1 LTEEV
6 KDLTPK
12 VKVKSDEQLLQ
23 EMLGQ
28 LQTLNKIAVLKEED
42 YVIRSIIK
50 GKYRKTILEELN
62 KKHPN
67 EKISKKD
74 LDDFLLLYRD
84 VLQNEVVNTEKGYVR
99 RLIKSKEGLTNNM
112 VDLALTA
119 KDMATRY
126 DQDDDHT
133 NAVGAIRAA
142 ADIFMK
148 FAKLEGLA
156 TDQPEVNI
164 NMQMDKMVTEVTAGN
179 SAFKDAVLKVMN
191 KKEEAPEP
199 VEAEFEVKD
208 E

>member
-1 LTEEV
+1 MVEEV
-6 KDLTPK
+6 KDLTPIRE
-12 VKVKSDEQLLQ
+12 VKSDEALLN
-23 EMLGQ
+23 EMLEQ

-42 YVIRSIIK
+42 NVIRGIIK
-50 GKYRKTILEELN
+50 GKYRKDILEDLQRKYPE
-62 KKHPN
+62 
-67 EKISKKD
+67 ERITKKD

-84 VLQNEVVNTEKGYVR
+84 VLQNEIVNTEKGYVR

-119 KDMATRY
+119 KDMANRY
-126 DQDDDHT
+126 DQDDDHA

-191 KKEEAPEP
+191 NKEEPEP
-199 VEAEFEVKD
+199 VDAEYEIKD